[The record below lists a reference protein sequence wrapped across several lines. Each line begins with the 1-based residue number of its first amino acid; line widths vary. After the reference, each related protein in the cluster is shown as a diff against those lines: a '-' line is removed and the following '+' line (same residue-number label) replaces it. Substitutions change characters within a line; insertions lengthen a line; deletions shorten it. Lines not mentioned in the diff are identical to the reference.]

1 FSAQTY
7 FDTQPEPHGHSQKI
21 SSVASFIDRQIKLK
35 RRVALVTSG
44 GTTVPLEKNTVRFL
58 DNFSA
63 GTRGA
68 TSAEYLL
75 NDDRYSVIFMHRQ
88 HSLQPY
94 TKHFSHTTNPFLDL
108 LNLPNKPEDDITV
121 NKSKT
126 PEMFKILKR
135 HNEVY
140 EQDRLFSLPFVT
152 VQEYLFLLRDVSKL
166 MKKLGKNA
174 LYYLAAAV
182 SDFFIPT
189 QKIFE
194 HKIQSQKGSLQIE
207 MDQTPK
213 ILGSLVKD
221 WTPEGYIV
229 SFKLETDQSLL
240 IPKAIAALEKYE
252 HHLVIAN
259 DLKDRKYKV
268 TLVERK

>member
-1 FSAQTY
+1 M
-7 FDTQPEPHGHSQKI
+7 
-21 SSVASFIDRQIKLK
+21 
-35 RRVALVTSG
+35 
-44 GTTVPLEKNTVRFL
+44 PLEKNTVRFL

-68 TSAEYLL
+68 TSAEYIL
-75 NDDRYSVIFMHRQ
+75 NDPKYSVIFMHRQ

-108 LNLPNKPEDDITV
+108 LNLPESPDDDITV
-121 NKSKT
+121 NKEKT
-126 PEMFKILKR
+126 PEMFNILRK
-135 HNEVY
+135 HHEVVS
-140 EQDRLFSLPFVT
+140 QDRLFSLAFVT
-152 VQEYLFLLRDVSKL
+152 IADYLFLLRDVSKA
-166 MKKLGKNA
+166 MKKCAKGA

-189 QKIFE
+189 QKIYE

-229 SFKLETDQSLL
+229 SFKLETEPSLL
-240 IPKAIAALEKYE
+240 IPKAIGALEKYE

-259 DLKDRKYKV
+259 ELKDRKYKV
-268 TLVERK
+268 TLVERKLDGQFSQTVVNIGEDTHDKEIEEEIIKQVISRHDIHLTQQRL